1 MKDKLLSRI
10 SNIVAL
16 VLLAVSVVIV
26 LAMYVGPNADTITN
40 AGGDVMNV
48 PAATDT
54 LIYWCYALLI
64 ATVVAVVGFAAYKF
78 ISNLII
84 NPKGGIKTI
93 VTLVAFAILIIVAW
107 NLGSPEKLPARRA
120 AGQKPRSHRKTGIWN
135 VRLFPHLQRCPDQFC
150 IPHVTFLPFP
160 RIYAA

>member
-26 LAMYVGPNADTITN
+26 LAMYIGPNADTITN

-107 NLGSPEKLPARRA
+107 NLGSPEKLPIIGYEGTENEGFWAQFTDMVIYVCYKLFVLVFLA
-120 AGQKPRSHRKTGIWN
+120 IIGN
-135 VRLFPHLQRCPDQFC
+135 RLYTKFK
-150 IPHVTFLPFP
+150 
-160 RIYAA
+160 

>member
-64 ATVVAVVGFAAYKF
+64 ATVVAAVGFAAYKF

-93 VTLVAFAILIIVAW
+93 VTLAVFALLIIVAW
-107 NLGSPEKLPARRA
+107 NLGSPEKLPIIGYEGTENEGFWAQFTDMVIYVCYTLFVLVFLA
-120 AGQKPRSHRKTGIWN
+120 IIGN
-135 VRLFPHLQRCPDQFC
+135 RLYTKFK
-150 IPHVTFLPFP
+150 
-160 RIYAA
+160 

>member
-107 NLGSPEKLPARRA
+107 NLGSPEKLPIIGYEGTENEGFRA
-120 AGQKPRSHRKTGIWN
+120 QFSDMVIDVCYTLFVLVFLAIIGN
-135 VRLFPHLQRCPDQFC
+135 RLYTKFK
-150 IPHVTFLPFP
+150 
-160 RIYAA
+160 

>member
-26 LAMYVGPNADTITN
+26 LAMYVGPVADSITN

-64 ATVVAVVGFAAYKF
+64 ATVVAAIGFAAYKF

-93 VTLVAFAILIIVAW
+93 VTLAVFALLIIVAW
-107 NLGSPEKLPARRA
+107 NLGSPEKLPIIGYEGTENEGFWAQFTDMVIYVCYTLFVLVFLA
-120 AGQKPRSHRKTGIWN
+120 IIGN
-135 VRLFPHLQRCPDQFC
+135 RLYTKFK
-150 IPHVTFLPFP
+150 
-160 RIYAA
+160 

>member
-54 LIYWCYALLI
+54 LIYWCYALL
-64 ATVVAVVGFAAYKF
+64 GFARKAAHHRVRRHGKRRFLGTVHRHGHLRLLHVVRIGVPRHYREPPVHE
-78 ISNLII
+78 IQII
-84 NPKGGIKTI
+84 RQGI
-93 VTLVAFAILIIVAW
+93 
-107 NLGSPEKLPARRA
+107 
-120 AGQKPRSHRKTGIWN
+120 
-135 VRLFPHLQRCPDQFC
+135 
-150 IPHVTFLPFP
+150 
-160 RIYAA
+160 

>member
-10 SNIVAL
+10 SNMVAL

-107 NLGSPEKLPARRA
+107 NLGSPEKLPIIGYEGTENEGFWAQFTDMVIYVCYTLFVLVFLA
-120 AGQKPRSHRKTGIWN
+120 IIGN
-135 VRLFPHLQRCPDQFC
+135 RLYTKFK
-150 IPHVTFLPFP
+150 
-160 RIYAA
+160 

>member
-93 VTLVAFAILIIVAW
+93 VTLVVFALLIIVAW
-107 NLGSPEKLPARRA
+107 NLGSPEKLPIIGYEGTENEGFWAQFTDMVIYVCYTLFVLVFLA
-120 AGQKPRSHRKTGIWN
+120 IIGN
-135 VRLFPHLQRCPDQFC
+135 RLYTKFK
-150 IPHVTFLPFP
+150 
-160 RIYAA
+160 

>member
-26 LAMYVGPNADTITN
+26 LAMYVGPIADSITN

-54 LIYWCYALLI
+54 LLYWCYALLI
-64 ATVVAVVGFAAYKF
+64 ATVVAAIGFAAYKF

-93 VTLVAFAILIIVAW
+93 VTLVVFALLIIVAW
-107 NLGSPEKLPARRA
+107 NLGSPEKLPIIGYEGTENEGFWAQFTDMVIYVCYTLFVLVFLA
-120 AGQKPRSHRKTGIWN
+120 IIGN
-135 VRLFPHLQRCPDQFC
+135 RLYTKFK
-150 IPHVTFLPFP
+150 
-160 RIYAA
+160 

>member
-84 NPKGGIKTI
+84 NPKG
-93 VTLVAFAILIIVAW
+93 A
-107 NLGSPEKLPARRA
+107 SRP
-120 AGQKPRSHRKTGIWN
+120 S
-135 VRLFPHLQRCPDQFC
+135 
-150 IPHVTFLPFP
+150 
-160 RIYAA
+160 

>member
-26 LAMYVGPNADTITN
+26 LAMYVGPVADSITN

-107 NLGSPEKLPARRA
+107 NLGSPEKLPIIGYEGTENEGFWAQFTDMVIYVCYTLFVLVFLA
-120 AGQKPRSHRKTGIWN
+120 IIGN
-135 VRLFPHLQRCPDQFC
+135 RLYTKFK
-150 IPHVTFLPFP
+150 
-160 RIYAA
+160 

>member
-107 NLGSPEKLPARRA
+107 NLGSPEKLPIIGYEGSENEGFWAQFTDMVIYVCYTLFVLVFLA
-120 AGQKPRSHRKTGIWN
+120 IIGN
-135 VRLFPHLQRCPDQFC
+135 RLYTKFK
-150 IPHVTFLPFP
+150 
-160 RIYAA
+160 

>member
-107 NLGSPEKLPARRA
+107 NLGSPEKLPIIGYEGTENEGFWAHFTDMVIYVCYTLFVLVFLA
-120 AGQKPRSHRKTGIWN
+120 IIGN
-135 VRLFPHLQRCPDQFC
+135 RLYTKFK
-150 IPHVTFLPFP
+150 
-160 RIYAA
+160 

>member
-107 NLGSPEKLPARRA
+107 NLGSPEKLPIIGYEGTENEGFWAQFTDMA
-120 AGQKPRSHRKTGIWN
+120 IYVCYTLFVLVFLAIIGN
-135 VRLFPHLQRCPDQFC
+135 RLYTKFK
-150 IPHVTFLPFP
+150 
-160 RIYAA
+160 

>member
-107 NLGSPEKLPARRA
+107 NLGSPEKLPIIGYEGTENDGFWAQFTDMVIYVCYTLFVLVFLA
-120 AGQKPRSHRKTGIWN
+120 IIGN
-135 VRLFPHLQRCPDQFC
+135 RLYTKFK
-150 IPHVTFLPFP
+150 
-160 RIYAA
+160 

>member
-107 NLGSPEKLPARRA
+107 NLGSPEKLPIIGYEGTENEGFWAQFTDMVIYVCYTLFVLVFLA
-120 AGQKPRSHRKTGIWN
+120 IIGN
-135 VRLFPHLQRCPDQFC
+135 RLYTKFK
-150 IPHVTFLPFP
+150 
-160 RIYAA
+160 